1 MMLCNLFTVVND
13 ALFLSHVLQC
23 LGADILFDQLGFDV
37 HQPVEAGHLDDIS
50 SLIVYHI
57 VTGKFWRTSVC

>member
-1 MMLCNLFTVVND
+1 MSF
-13 ALFLSHVLQC
+13 LQC

-37 HQPVEAGHLDDIS
+37 HQPVEADHLDDIS

-57 VTGKFWRTSVC
+57 VTGKF